1 MQDEARMFARWIG
14 WFVLVGFLIRL
25 AYLLWLQ
32 YSGSFMIG
40 DAIVYH
46 MEGNSLANGNGWI
59 NVIVYKR
66 FGIIRQT
73 AGHPPLY
80 SYWLALWSFFGMR
93 STLSH
98 QIASA
103 FLGSSSI
110 AVVGYVARKIRGNTV
125 GLIAAAIAVLH
136 PSFWSWDGMILS
148 ETLAILASASLL
160 LFFVSSTEFKSN
172 RWYMLGGVLAG
183 IAILSRAELLMA
195 IVLLTLGVLILQRSR
210 TAIKHAA
217 IMAGVAIIVLTPWA
231 AYNTA
236 RFDRFVPLSNSAGV
250 TLAASNCA
258 DVAGQYAGRWS
269 YFCAVEAAERVTK
282 KWAIEHPQEIPNT
295 SISPNWQTDF
305 PNAKISDKV
314 PTVHQYLKMNEA
326 VVDGLLRQDTVEW
339 IKQHP
344 RYFIKSVAIRI
355 GRVTGLYKPTNQMR
369 SDVIPEGR
377 RKPVAFAAWYL
388 YFALLPFV
396 VFGFYKI
403 FRESKQAFLTLIAP
417 LATSL
422 FVVATTFGNTR
433 YRAIAEPT
441 LAITAAVGLFYF
453 GQAVIRR
460 WHAQRQYAS
469 KSSNSNESSLM
480 SSDA

>member
-1 MQDEARMFARWIG
+1 MNNEARIFAQRIG
-14 WFVLVGFLIRL
+14 WFVLGGFLIRL

-32 YSGSFMIG
+32 YSGRFMIG

-66 FGIIRQT
+66 FGIVRQT

-103 FLGSSSI
+103 FLGSASI
-110 AVVGYVARKIRGNTV
+110 AVVGYVARKIRGDVV
-125 GLIAAAIAVLH
+125 GLIAAAVAMLH

-148 ETLAILASASLL
+148 ETLAILVSASLL
-160 LFFVSSTEFKSN
+160 LFFVSSSQSRSV
-172 RWYMLGGVLAG
+172 RWYIWGGVLAG
-183 IAILSRAELLMA
+183 VAILSRAELLMA
-195 IVLLTLGVLILQRSR
+195 LVLLTLGVLVLQRSR
-210 TAIKHAA
+210 VAVMRAA
-217 IMAGVAIIVLTPWA
+217 IMAGVTVVVLAPWA
-231 AYNTA
+231 IYNTA

-250 TLAASNCA
+250 TMAASNCA
-258 DVAGQYAGRWS
+258 DVSGQYAGRWS

-282 KWAIEHPQEIPNT
+282 KWALEHPQELPDT
-295 SISPNWQTDF
+295 SISPNWRADF
-305 PNAKISDKV
+305 PDGEITEKV
-314 PTVHQYLKMNEA
+314 PIVHQYLKMNEA
-326 VVDGLLRQDTVEW
+326 VVDGLLRQDTVNW

-344 RYFIKSVAIRI
+344 RYFIKSMAIRV
-355 GRVTGLYKPTNQMR
+355 GRVTGLYNPSNQMR

-396 VFGFYKI
+396 LFGFFKVLK
-403 FRESKQAFLTLIAP
+403 ESKQNFLTLIAP

-441 LAITAAVGLFYF
+441 LAITAAVGIYYFYTALM
-453 GQAVIRR
+453 QRR
-460 WHAQRQYAS
+460 NAQHQYAS
-469 KSSNSNESSLM
+469 KSNNSNESSLIPDE
-480 SSDA
+480 S

>member
-1 MQDEARMFARWIG
+1 MKDEARIFAQRIG
-14 WFVLVGFLIRL
+14 WFVLCGFLIRL
-25 AYLLWLQ
+25 AYLMWLQ
-32 YSGSFMIG
+32 HSGPFMIG

-46 MEGNSLANGNGWI
+46 MEGNSLANGHGWI

-80 SYWLALWSFFGMR
+80 SYWLALWSFLGMR

-103 FLGSSSI
+103 FLGSASI
-110 AVVGYVARKIRGNTV
+110 AVVGYVARKMRGDVV
-125 GLIAAAIAVLH
+125 GLIAAAIAMLH

-160 LFFVSSTEFKSN
+160 LFFVSSTRYKSN
-172 RWYMLGGVLAG
+172 RWYILGGVLAG
-183 IAILSRAELLMA
+183 VAILSRAELLMTL
-195 IVLLTLGVLILQRSR
+195 VLLTLGVIILQRSR
-210 TAIKHAA
+210 VAIIRAA
-217 IMAGVAIIVLTPWA
+217 IMAGVAIVVLTPWA

-282 KWAIEHPQEIPNT
+282 KWAIEHPEEIANT
-295 SISPNWQTDF
+295 SVSPDWRADF
-305 PNAKISDKV
+305 PYGKISKKV

-326 VVDGLLRQDTVEW
+326 VVDGLLRQDTIKW

-344 RYFIKSVAIRI
+344 RYFIKSVAIRV

-396 VFGFYKI
+396 VFGFFKI
-403 FRESKQAFLTLIAP
+403 FRESKQNFLTLIAP

-441 LAITAAVGLFYF
+441 LAITAAVGLLCFS
-453 GQAVIRR
+453 QALMQR
-460 WHAQRQYAS
+460 WKTKRQYAS
-469 KSSNSNESSLM
+469 KSSNSNESRLI
-480 SSDA
+480 SDES